1 MSLGATLSGCND
13 SSTGS
18 ANAAGA
24 SASGTSGSGTVAG
37 STGGTTGGTTGST
50 TGQGA
55 TIQGTAAATAVVGK
69 AYSFQPQ
76 VSGASSTA
84 VTYTIANKPA
94 WATFNA
100 ATGQLSGTPV
110 ATDVGTDA
118 GIEIS
123 ATDAGSVIQLPAFTI
138 SVSAAVASNSS
149 VSLAWVAPTQ
159 NSDGTPLV
167 DLKGYTIHYGSTS
180 QDYTGSISVT
190 NPTVTTYLVN
200 SLPAGKYYFAVTALN
215 SAGLESLLSDEV
227 SATFN

>member
-1 MSLGATLSGCND
+1 M
-13 SSTGS
+13 
-18 ANAAGA
+18 
-24 SASGTSGSGTVAG
+24 AG
-37 STGGTTGGTTGST
+37 STGGTA

-55 TIQGTAAATAVVGK
+55 TIQGTAATTAVVGK

-110 ATDVGTDA
+110 GTDVGTDA

-138 SVSAAVASNSS
+138 TVSAAVASNSS

-159 NSDGTPLV
+159 NSDGSALV

-180 QDYTGSISVT
+180 QAYTGSISVA

-200 SLPAGKYYFAVTALN
+200 SLPAGKYYFAVTAFN